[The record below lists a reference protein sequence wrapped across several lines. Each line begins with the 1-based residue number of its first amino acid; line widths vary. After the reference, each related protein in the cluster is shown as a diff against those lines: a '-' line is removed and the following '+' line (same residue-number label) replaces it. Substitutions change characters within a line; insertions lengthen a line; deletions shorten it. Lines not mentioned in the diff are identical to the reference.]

1 MSNMVWSS
9 IFLQKKK
16 STQKLNANLALRNT
30 DDDDIHTHD
39 ESSSLLATGRTAVR
53 VTEQQTKI
61 VKAVLYA
68 VQVFY
73 SFFIM

>member
-1 MSNMVWSS
+1 MSEFGNTESGSS
-9 IFLQKKK
+9 IHGCLE
-16 STQKLNANLALRNT
+16 
-30 DDDDIHTHD
+30 HTLSRIPRCKDGTD
-39 ESSSLLATGRTAVR
+39 ESSSLLYPGRSTGRVSER
-53 VTEQQTKI
+53 QTKI

>member
-1 MSNMVWSS
+1 MLSWH
-9 IFLQKKK
+9 LQRK
-16 STQKLNANLALRNT
+16 
-30 DDDDIHTHD
+30 DDHD
-39 ESSSLLATGRTAVR
+39 EASSLLNPGRTAGKPSER
-53 VTEQQTKI
+53 QTKI